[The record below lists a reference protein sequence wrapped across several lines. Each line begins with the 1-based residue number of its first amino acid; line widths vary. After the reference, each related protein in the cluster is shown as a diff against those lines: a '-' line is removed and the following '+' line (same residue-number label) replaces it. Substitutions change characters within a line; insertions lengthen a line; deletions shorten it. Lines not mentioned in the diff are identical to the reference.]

1 MRRTLLPEDE
11 NNKDGNAYLFCD
23 RGGWKRKKK
32 YLGISTKGMKLG
44 FARHAWKERGK
55 RKGLQAN
62 LKKKSYIFYCDFIR
76 LSTKIY
82 FAVIIKCCE
91 TWRYTKE
98 F

>member
-44 FARHAWKERGK
+44 FARHA
-55 RKGLQAN
+55 
-62 LKKKSYIFYCDFIR
+62 
-76 LSTKIY
+76 
-82 FAVIIKCCE
+82 
-91 TWRYTKE
+91 
-98 F
+98 